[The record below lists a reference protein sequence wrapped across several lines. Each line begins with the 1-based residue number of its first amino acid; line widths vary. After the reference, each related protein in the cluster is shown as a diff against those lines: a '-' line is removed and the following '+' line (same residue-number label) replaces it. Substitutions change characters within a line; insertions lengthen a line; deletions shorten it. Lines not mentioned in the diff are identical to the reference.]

1 MAITTATGRTP
12 KGANMNRFL
21 PILLVI
27 VVAAGF
33 SVAQQ
38 HAPMSVSTAVQNT
51 LGGTGFGS
59 GAAGPIGN
67 GDLLE
72 MSVFDTPELSGK
84 LRVSNTGEV
93 NLPLLG
99 TLHVTGMKSEEAAA
113 EIRQKFIDGDY

>member
-1 MAITTATGRTP
+1 
-12 KGANMNRFL
+12 MNRFV

-27 VVAAGF
+27 VVAAG
-33 SVAQQ
+33 SAAAQQQ
-38 HAPMSVSTAVQNT
+38 HAPMSVSTAVQST
-51 LGGTGFGS
+51 LSGTGFGS

-93 NLPLLG
+93 ILPLVG
-99 TLHVTGMKSEEAAA
+99 THAFCPSWS
-113 EIRQKFIDGDY
+113 RS